1 MSHSHLCCLVHIVF
15 STAERRPL
23 IRNEI
28 KNRLHAY
35 LGGIAREN
43 TLAALAVGGIEDHA
57 HLLVSLNR
65 TIAVAKAVQ
74 LLKAGSSKWINDTFP
89 EYGRFSWQEGYGA
102 FSVSVSQRDRTVAYI
117 HNQVEHHK
125 KFDFAE
131 EFRRLLTVHGMQ
143 EEAGVSRP

>member
-1 MSHSHLCCLVHIVF
+1 MSHSHLCCLMHIVF
-15 STAERRPL
+15 STDQRRPL

-28 KNRLHAY
+28 KIRLHAY

-43 TLAALAVGGIEDHA
+43 AMVALAVGGIEDHV

-74 LLKAGSSKWINDTFP
+74 LLKAGSSKWINDSFP
-89 EYGRFSWQEGYGA
+89 EYETFSWQEGYGA
-102 FSVSVSQRDRTVAYI
+102 FSVSISQRDRTAAYI

-131 EFRRLLTVHGMQ
+131 EFRRLLAAHGMQ
-143 EEAGVSRP
+143 EEEFVSRP